1 MTVFRKALAALTVA
15 QSLAASAALAADK
28 PVVAA
33 VNYPL
38 AYFAE
43 RLGGDAIEVLFP
55 VPADRDPA
63 FWRPS
68 LADIAAIQQADL
80 IALNGAG
87 YAAWTEKASLPRSRV
102 VDTSEPIEHRFIETE
117 TVTHSHGDD
126 GEHSHQGLA
135 SHTWLDFALAAQQ
148 AEELAAAM
156 KRRLPDLA
164 ERIEA
169 AEAPLR
175 DDLESLYMA
184 AYAASGA
191 LDGARIIAT
200 HPRYQYFARAF
211 QLEISA
217 LEWEAGEAPTEA
229 QWDALAA
236 LAGETGARILIWE
249 AEPPADARERAA
261 AMGLRDVVFPTLA
274 NRPAEGDFVSAMR
287 ASLDRLAALGS
298 AD

>member
-1 MTVFRKALAALTVA
+1 MIRAISFLAVF
-15 QSLAASAALAADK
+15 AASAVSAAEK

-87 YAAWTEKASLPRSRV
+87 YAAWTTKASLPRSRI
-102 VDTSEPIEHRFIETE
+102 VDTSAAFKAKFVRTE
-117 TVTHSHGDD
+117 TVTHSHGAD
-126 GEHSHQGLA
+126 GEHSHEGVA
-135 SHTWLDFALAAQQ
+135 SHTWLDFSLAARQ
-148 AEELAAAM
+148 AETLAAAM

-164 ERIEA
+164 ARIEA
-169 AEAPLR
+169 EASTLAQDLAALDQAAREAASALGDAPL
-175 DDLESLYMA
+175 
-184 AYAASGA
+184 
-191 LDGARIIAT
+191 IVT
-200 HPRYQYFARAF
+200 HPRYQYFAAAYG
-211 QLEISA
+211 LDIHS

-229 QWDALAA
+229 QWDELAA

-249 AEPPADARERAA
+249 AEPPAASRDRAA
-261 AMGLRDVVFPTLA
+261 AIGFRDAVMPPLA
-274 NRPAEGDFVSAMR
+274 RLPNDGDFLTAMR
-287 ASLDRLAALGS
+287 ASFDDLAALG
-298 AD
+298 ATE